1 VNSEVGK
8 CIRHKKRQSLWNLPP
23 INLKNIHPK
32 SLFKKKLKEL
42 FLQSLD
48 KSNDLLS
55 TTYLACFL

>member
-1 VNSEVGK
+1 M
-8 CIRHKKRQSLWNLPP
+8 HQTLRQSLWNLPP
-23 INLKNIHPK
+23 INLKNIHSK